1 MCHRSP
7 VTALLFALAA
17 IAPFFANAQA
27 GDWAPAEGPLTTP
40 WTGDVDPQAPLPE
53 YPRPQMVRDAW
64 TNLNGLWDYATAEG
78 NDQPEA
84 FTGEILVPFPI
95 ESMLSG
101 VGQRVEQ
108 GHRLWYR
115 RTFADD
121 DDWQGKRLLL
131 HFGAVDWEAEVWV
144 DGHHVGVHRGGF
156 DAFSF
161 DITDAMDD
169 GKDVHEL
176 VIAVRDN
183 TTDSGQAVGK
193 QHNNPHGIWYT
204 PVTGI
209 WQTVWIEPVSPSHI
223 ASLRMTPD
231 LAAGTLEV
239 EVTGRALRGHQV
251 RLTALDTI
259 GGDTAVAQASG
270 AANATHTLQ
279 LEDVQTWSPSSP
291 HLYGLRVELLRNGQ
305 VVDAVDSYFGMRS
318 IEIGPDTNGVQR
330 LLLNGE
336 PLFQYGPLDQGWWPD
351 GLYTPPTDEALL
363 FDILFTQQAG
373 FNMIRKHVKVE
384 PARFYYHC
392 DRLGL
397 LVWQDMP
404 NIEAGRTPSRDE
416 REQYETE
423 LAAMM
428 DNLHNSPAIVMW
440 VPFNEGWAQYET
452 ERVTRW
458 VKQRD
463 PSRLV
468 NNASGWVDHG
478 VGDVHDVHIYPG
490 PSMPPLEDDRAV
502 VLGEYGGLGLP
513 VEGHTWQS
521 SDNWGYRSYETTEQ
535 LRTAYADM
543 MPTLES
549 LVGLGLAAAV
559 YTQTTDVEIEVNGLL
574 TYDRRIVKLDP
585 EQLHA
590 LHAPLYTAT
599 ERFQSITEIIPTSQE
614 RGATWRYNTR
624 NPGNGWEQADYNDRH
639 WTQAE
644 GGFGTEGTPGA
655 VVRTE
660 WNSSDIWL
668 RREIEL
674 PDMEG
679 KRLGLWLHHD
689 ENVEVYLNG
698 TLIHRA
704 EGWTSSYIPVF
715 LPSDAVDAAQ
725 QGSNTISVHCHQTAG
740 GQYIDLGL
748 FVYDVA
754 SASDE

>member
-1 MCHRSP
+1 MCRLHLLP
-7 VTALLFALAA
+7 ALLLTITALTPGLALA
-17 IAPFFANAQA
+17 QQ
-27 GDWAPAEGPLTTP
+27 GGWAPADGPLTTP
-40 WTGDVDPQAPLPE
+40 WTQDVDPAAPLPE

-64 TNLNGLWDYATAEG
+64 TNLNGLWEYAVTEG
-78 NDQPEA
+78 HDRPDT

-101 VGQRVEQ
+101 VGQKVPQ

-115 RTFADD
+115 RAFAADAS
-121 DDWQGKRLLL
+121 WVGQRLLL

-156 DAFSF
+156 DAFSI
-161 DITDAMDD
+161 DITDALDAGRD
-169 GKDVHEL
+169 EHEL
-176 VIAVRDN
+176 VVAVRDN

-193 QHNNPHGIWYT
+193 QHNRPGGIWYT
-204 PVTGI
+204 SVTGI
-209 WQTVWIEPVSPSHI
+209 WQTVWIEPVPESHI
-223 ASLRMTPD
+223 ASLKLTPD
-231 LAAGTLEV
+231 LASGSLSV
-239 EVTGRALRGHQV
+239 EVDGRGLRGHRV
-251 RLTALDTI
+251 RLTALDTL
-259 GGDTAVAQASG
+259 GSDTAVAEATG
-270 AANATHTLQ
+270 AANAAHTLR
-279 LEDVQTWSPSSP
+279 LDEVRPWSPRSP

-318 IEIGPDTNGVQR
+318 IEVGPDGSGTQR

-363 FDILFTQQAG
+363 FDIVFTQQAG

-392 DRLGL
+392 DRLGM

-404 NIEAGRTPSRDE
+404 HMEAGRTPSRDE
-416 REQYETE
+416 REQFEAE

-428 DNLHNSPAIVMW
+428 DGLHNSPAIVMW

-468 NNASGWVDHG
+468 NNASGWHDHG
-478 VGDVHDVHIYPG
+478 VGDVHDIHVYPG

-502 VLGEYGGLGLP
+502 VLGEFGGLGLP

-535 LRTAYADM
+535 LRRAYADM

-574 TYDRRIVKLDP
+574 TYDRRVVKLDP
-585 EQLHA
+585 EQLSA
-590 LHAPLYTAT
+590 LHAPLYTAADRFRSMT
-599 ERFQSITEIIPTSQE
+599 EVVPTSKE
-614 RGATWRYNTR
+614 RGATWRYTMR
-624 NPGNGWEQADYNDRH
+624 NPGNGWEQPGYNDRH
-639 WTQAE
+639 WPQAD

-660 WNSSDIWL
+660 WDTRDIWL

-674 PDMEG
+674 PDMDG
-679 KRLGLWLHHD
+679 KRIGLWLHHD

-704 EGWTSSYIPVF
+704 EGWTTSYIPVL
-715 LPSDAVDAAQ
+715 LPRDAAEAAEP
-725 QGSNTISVHCHQTAG
+725 GRNVVSVHCHQTTG

-748 FVYDVA
+748 FVYDDA
-754 SASDE
+754 DASDE